1 MIIEEFGPK
10 KYIGKKQ
17 VLNRKT
23 EDTKTIPKDKFQRY
37 WLKLPACIRFI
48 LTIPLMIIYLI
59 PCFIIT
65 ETIKYLWNNKYWVI
79 GIVGTSAAIYFTL
92 VTKYGADRLAEA
104 AKVLLGGLLLIII
117 IKNFFSILSFLF
129 FSGILY
135 FIYWAVMHALTQ

>member
-17 VLNRKT
+17 FLNRKT

-59 PCFIIT
+59 PCFII
-65 ETIKYLWNNKYWVI
+65 KYLWNNKYWVI

-104 AKVLLGGLLLIII
+104 AKVLLGGLILIII
-117 IKNFFSILSFLF
+117 IKNFFLILSILFY
-129 FSGILY
+129 SGIIYL
-135 FIYWAVMHALTQ
+135 IYWAVMHALTQ